1 MKIKTTKIVGL
12 LLTMLVLVAT
22 LGAFAI
28 TASAA
33 ESSATLSFANK
44 AQRTTFTTS
53 QQIWEQNGIKLT
65 NNKGSSTSNVADY
78 ANPARFYKNS
88 NITVAMSGKL
98 ITKIVFE
105 CASGY
110 ADELQNSITS
120 GGTVTVS
127 SNKVTVTLS
136 TPAESFTISN
146 LSGGQVRMN
155 SLTVTYTENA
165 STPDTPVCEHENKS
179 APQDAGNGNHEFVCE
194 DCGEVISVNAHT
206 AGTPTDIGNGKH
218 QTVCTVCNAVV
229 EQKEHTATIF
239 TDNGDGTHK
248 SACAVCGAI
257 VDATADHENLNY
269 TNNGD
274 GTHKVECADCDAVVN
289 AAEAHNLKEN
299 CPECGYIVP
308 GQSFELTITF
318 NDKSKRTEYSTSIQV
333 WEENGIKLTNNKGS
347 GNNIGDYANPARF
360 YKDSEVIIEF
370 AGMTK
375 IEIDCAGIESKY
387 VTPWTES
394 LEKIANCTVVLSNNI
409 VTVTFNSPVDS
420 FTFVATAQIRANSI
434 TVYGKTPAVCEH
446 EETVCTDLGIGMHQ
460 IACAECE
467 EVLSTEAHD
476 GIVCSKCDAIAPIEF
491 AAWSLILQDNLA
503 LNYAIDA
510 RFFAEGLYTNP
521 VVTFTIGDRTVT
533 VTEFDTEKY
542 AGYYAFIFSDLAPH
556 QMGENVSAT
565 ISATLNGKTVTT
577 TTTKSIKNYCMQILN
592 DASQSAKAKTLVV
605 DLLNYGAA
613 SQTYVN
619 KGTEGIVLVN
629 ADLTDEQKALGTQK
643 TPSLKSAANAFYT
656 TIENATVTWEG
667 AHLYLIDTVEM
678 KFVFKAESTE
688 GLTVKI
694 TTDAGKNYTVTSF
707 EEYTSGTAYVATF
720 DVFSACQMS
729 EIVYVTVFDA
739 QGNAVSNTYRYSIE
753 SYAAAMQFNN
763 DTNLA
768 NLVKAM
774 MVYGNSAKAYNE

>member
-53 QQIWEQNGIKLT
+53 QQIWEQNGITLT
-65 NNKGSSTSNVADY
+65 NNKGSSTSNVGDY
-78 ANPARFYKNS
+78 ANPARFYKSS

-155 SLTVTYTENA
+155 SLTVYYEASAECAHTYTEAVDNGNGTHKLVCTNA
-165 STPDTPVCEHENKS
+165 SCNGYVVEAAENHKNHKLVANNDGATHSTVCGECGAVTATENHNTVAIDNKT
-179 APQDAGNGNHEFVCE
+179 GTHKIVCE
-194 DCGEVISVNAHT
+194 DCDAVIVAEEAHT
-206 AGTPTDIGNGKH
+206 GSKSCD
-218 QTVCTVCNAVV
+218 VCEWIYVKPAP
-229 EQKEHTATIF
+229 
-239 TDNGDGTHK
+239 
-248 SACAVCGAI
+248 
-257 VDATADHENLNY
+257 
-269 TNNGD
+269 
-274 GTHKVECADCDAVVN
+274 
-289 AAEAHNLKEN
+289 EA
-299 CPECGYIVP
+299 
-308 GQSFELTITF
+308 TITF
-318 NDKSKRTEYSTSIQV
+318 DDTAKRVEYSTSIQV
-333 WEENGIKLTNNKGS
+333 WVENGVVVTNNKAS
-347 GNNIGDYANPARF
+347 STTNVGNYANPARF
-360 YKDSEVIIEF
+360 YKGSEVIIEF
-370 AGMTK
+370 TGMNK
-375 IEIDCAGIESKY
+375 IVIDCTGIGNDY
-387 VTPWTES
+387 VSPWEASIKTS
-394 LEKIANCTVVLSNNI
+394 TNTGYTVTLADNI
-409 VTVTFNSPVDS
+409 VTVTLNSPVDS
-420 FTFVATAQIRANSI
+420 FTFVTTAQIRAKSI
-434 TVYGKTPAVCEH
+434 TVYAAVEEECSH

-556 QMGENVSAT
+556 QMGENVTAT

-707 EEYTSGTAYVATF
+707 EEYISGTAYVATF

-729 EIVYVTVFDA
+729 EIVYVTVCDA

>member
-33 ESSATLSFANK
+33 EESATL
-44 AQRTTFTTS
+44 TF
-53 QQIWEQNGIKLT
+53 
-65 NNKGSSTSNVADY
+65 D
-78 ANPARFYKNS
+78 
-88 NITVAMSGKL
+88 
-98 ITKIVFE
+98 
-105 CASGY
+105 
-110 ADELQNSITS
+110 
-120 GGTVTVS
+120 
-127 SNKVTVTLS
+127 
-136 TPAESFTISN
+136 
-146 LSGGQVRMN
+146 
-155 SLTVTYTENA
+155 
-165 STPDTPVCEHENKS
+165 
-179 APQDAGNGNHEFVCE
+179 DA
-194 DCGEVISVNAHT
+194 
-206 AGTPTDIGNGKH
+206 
-218 QTVCTVCNAVV
+218 
-229 EQKEHTATIF
+229 
-239 TDNGDGTHK
+239 
-248 SACAVCGAI
+248 
-257 VDATADHENLNY
+257 
-269 TNNGD
+269 
-274 GTHKVECADCDAVVN
+274 
-289 AAEAHNLKEN
+289 
-299 CPECGYIVP
+299 
-308 GQSFELTITF
+308 
-318 NDKSKRTEYSTSIQV
+318 SKRTTSTTTKQI
-333 WEENGIKLTNNKGS
+333 WEENGIKLTYDKGS
-347 GNNIGDYANPARF
+347 YNQNLAEYQKPARF
-360 YKDSEVIIEF
+360 YAGTALTVEVPNKVITKIVFDCNNSSYATALKNSIGSITTGSVSVSSDKVTVTFSSAQETFVVAKLTAQVRMDSMTVTFKTVETACSHANTTIVANENGTHSTQCNDCKDVISTEPHKNGTPTDAGNGKHTSVCTVCQATTTADHTTTATDNGDNATHTETCTACNAVVNANAPHNTSAFCSDCGWVAANVSYQELTLTFNNTSKRTAFDSAKAQVWEENGIVFTNTKTADSTAIVENINPIRLYKNSIVTIQCT
-370 AGMTK
+370 GMTK
-375 IEIDCAGIESKY
+375 IVFKCSASDYTNALDGN
-387 VTPWTES
+387 
-394 LEKIANCTVVLSNNI
+394 ATVSGTT
-409 VTVTFNSPVDS
+409 VTVTFDSPVDEYTVTLS
-420 FTFVATAQIRANSI
+420 SGQVRLNSI
-434 TVYGKTPAVCEH
+434 TVTTVTAKECSH

-556 QMGENVSAT
+556 QMGENVTAT

-629 ADLTDEQKALGTQK
+629 ADLTDEQKALGTQGA
-643 TPSLKSAANAFYT
+643 PSLKSAANAFYT

-694 TTDAGKNYTVTSF
+694 TTDTGKNYTVTSF
-707 EEYTSGTAYVATF
+707 EEYISGTAYVATF

-729 EIVYVTVFDA
+729 EIVYVTVCDA